1 MESHE
6 GSGAASPGPFALR
19 GVLLPAL
26 LSLSLAAIPA
36 CATSPPAEGP
46 DPGPGP
52 GPDPAPTAGD
62 PTEAAGAAGTLE
74 RLENL
79 RTTRPSRAAVL
90 ADSAYFRWRSDPELR
105 SAALR
110 ALLVQARALEA
121 AERPL
126 EAAHRLEE
134 LLAAGPPAELAS
146 SAAGRA
152 ARLRIELGQEPTA
165 LGVLLDH
172 GREVPPDE
180 LRELVIRAAS
190 GMSPDELRSALE
202 ERPGPGGVE
211 ESLLRAE
218 LARALALTGRPDEAR
233 RVAGEISVDSV
244 RERAREL
251 ARGARDGVVGG
262 DGSSTPR
269 IEVVLPLSGSLAPV
283 GRLLRQGMEVALEA
297 HRRGGGDSV
306 VVAFRDDGSRPERSR
321 ALVREAE
328 ETGATA
334 VVGPARSAAL
344 AEALDARRD
353 RALPLVSP
361 TATSVVEGAWNGYS
375 LWSLRDRERARAEAT
390 GRWLVARAGI
400 ERLGLLRPRGEV
412 GRLAEQ
418 AFRAAAGRAGG
429 AVVASRAYSA
439 EATTFEPEIRGL
451 AARGPGAVYLA
462 AREART
468 ALQIA
473 PQLSYFGMG
482 TAAVA
487 GGSALGEPGVIRR
500 LGGGSPSLYVTGVFT
515 DRGPESGWAE
525 FRSNYEM
532 MYDRTLSD
540 NMLPALGYDAMK
552 AVLGAADAVGL
563 PRRGALARSLSAGPV
578 EGASG
583 RIRFRPG
590 RPAVERTVEIRLA
603 RDGELVAADPARLA
617 GWIRKARDRREVVER
632 RQRERAEERV
642 LRWIREH
649 GGVPD
654 REDPAGRGG
663 GEDR

>member
-1 MESHE
+1 MENHE

-19 GVLLPAL
+19 GLLLPAL

-46 DPGPGP
+46 DPGPEA
-52 GPDPAPTAGD
+52 DPAPTAGD
-62 PTEAAGAAGTLE
+62 RTEAAGTDGTLE
-74 RLENL
+74 RLESL
-79 RTTRPSRAAVL
+79 RSTRPSRAAVL
-90 ADSAYFRWRSDPELR
+90 ADSAYFRWRSDPGLR
-105 SAALR
+105 AAALR
-110 ALLVQARALEA
+110 ALLIQARALEA
-121 AERPL
+121 AGSPL
-126 EAAHRLEE
+126 EAADRLEE
-134 LLAAGPPAELAS
+134 LLAAGPPAELGS
-146 SAAGRA
+146 SATGRA

-165 LGVLLDH
+165 LDVLLDH

-180 LRELVIRAAS
+180 LRELVTRAAS

-202 ERPGPGGVE
+202 ERSRPGGVE
-211 ESLLRAE
+211 DSLLRAE
-218 LARALALTGRPDEAR
+218 LARALALTGRPEEAR
-233 RVAGEISVDSV
+233 RVAGEISVDSL
-244 RERAREL
+244 RER
-251 ARGARDGVVGG
+251 ARDGVVGG

-269 IEVVLPLSGSLAPV
+269 VEVVLPLTGSLAPV
-283 GRLLRQGMEVALEA
+283 GRMLRQGMEVALEA
-297 HRRGGGDSV
+297 HRQGGGDSV

-321 ALVREAE
+321 ELVREAE
-328 ETGATA
+328 ERGGTA

-344 AEALDARRD
+344 AEALDARGD
-353 RALPLVSP
+353 LALPLVSP
-361 TATSVVEGAWNGYS
+361 TATSVPEGAWNGYS
-375 LWSLRDRERARAEAT
+375 LWSLRDRERVRAEAT
-390 GRWLVARAGI
+390 GRWLVAQAGI

-429 AVVASRAYSA
+429 AVVASRAYA
-439 EATTFEPEIRGL
+439 PEATTFEPEIRGL

-500 LGGGSPSLYVTGVFT
+500 LGGGSPALYVTGVFT

-525 FRSNYEM
+525 FKSNYEM

-552 AVLGAADAVGL
+552 AVLDAADAVGL
-563 PRRGALARSLSAGPV
+563 PRRGALARALSTGPL
-578 EGASG
+578 EGATG
-583 RIRFRPG
+583 RVRFRPG
-590 RPAVERTVEIRLA
+590 RPAVERTVEMRLA

-617 GWIRKARDRREVVER
+617 GWIREARDRREVVER

-649 GGVPD
+649 GGAPD
-654 REDPAGRGG
+654 PEDPSGGEG